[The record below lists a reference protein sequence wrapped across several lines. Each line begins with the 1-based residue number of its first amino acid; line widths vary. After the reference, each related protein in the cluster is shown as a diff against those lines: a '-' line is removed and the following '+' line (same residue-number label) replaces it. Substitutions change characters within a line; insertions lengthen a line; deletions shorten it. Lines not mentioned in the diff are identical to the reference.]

1 MESAPN
7 GPELVDVDVDV
18 DVDGDGV
25 PDAEDKCPSDADA
38 NTDQLDGDDT
48 GDLFTSVGCQTLL
61 VTTQCPPP
69 CGLFLFK
76 A

>member
-1 MESAPN
+1 LLKAHDID
-7 GPELVDVDVDV
+7 G
-18 DVDGDGV
+18 DGDGV
-25 PDAEDKCPSDADA
+25 PDAEDKCPSDA